1 MFSPLS
7 RNKSLTCLQQTDE
20 HGHFSLE
27 TLQSQLFILKVLSV
41 NLASRLSAHIS
52 LGSPTNAPSVFEHS
66 QTDPPPE
73 ATSPPLEE
81 RCVRYVLSIVLGFLR
96 NSAPSEPP
104 LVLPSKTSDITF
116 REFEVEDV
124 GEPATGGIGQVPN
137 TDMAFL
143 PSSVASVAGSASALV
158 VGYPSGR
165 QQNRLLPL
173 RNQPSIGSVLSSTS
187 TKTRSSSTFSPYTNP
202 SRAHGHRPVDFPCT
216 QNANLVPPSQ
226 TKYERTHSSLI
237 KSRTACISFIAEFSG
252 RIIFFISLTNW
263 YTVYERWR
271 AKIRVLA
278 NKPEETMREDLT
290 DLMLLGWIVLD
301 RAKLVQVLNGA
312 SLLAFCIFLLIFFVE
327 VSSLL
332 VNMAREAQVAIA
344 IPLRS
349 AIWNWITYYPS
360 EFNELV
366 TSTSAATIISNPATT
381 NVSASSS
388 TTFVTVT
395 STSRSGGTKLTE
407 GAPERVFDLLY
418 SKMKSSSNASNAA
431 AGGLGMSIGVG
442 VSVGGSGSD
451 ERVVWPALAALCCMT
466 SEKLAMDY
474 VSYTGKRYK
483 SSRKACVF
491 LSSRAMTMNIH
502 DHRRT

>member
-1 MFSPLS
+1 MLSPLP

-20 HGHFSLE
+20 HGYFSLE

-41 NLASRLSAHIS
+41 NLASRLSAHTS
-52 LGSPTNAPSVFEHS
+52 LGSPTNTPSVSEHS
-66 QTDPPPE
+66 RTDPPPE

-96 NSAPSEPP
+96 HSAPSEPP

-116 REFEVEDV
+116 REFEVEDI
-124 GEPATGGIGQVPN
+124 GEPATGGIGQVLN
-137 TDMAFL
+137 TDAALL
-143 PSSVASVAGSASALV
+143 PSSVASVAGSASTLV
-158 VGYPSGR
+158 AGYPSRR

-173 RNQPSIGSVLSSTS
+173 RNQPSTGSVLSSSTS
-187 TKTRSSSTFSPYTNP
+187 TKTKSSSTFSPYANP
-202 SRAHGHRPVDFPCT
+202 SRAHGHRPADFPCT

-263 YTVYERWR
+263 YTVHERWR

-290 DLMLLGWIVLD
+290 DLMLLGCIVLD

-327 VSSLL
+327 LSSLL

-349 AIWNWITYYPS
+349 AIWNWIMYYPS

-366 TSTSAATIISNPATT
+366 TSTSAATIISNPANTS
-381 NVSASSS
+381 VSASSS

-395 STSRSGGTKLTE
+395 STSRSGGNKLTE

-418 SKMKSSSNASNAA
+418 SKMKPSSNASSAA
-431 AGGLGMSIGVG
+431 A
-442 VSVGGSGSD
+442 GGSGSD
-451 ERVVWPALAALCCMT
+451 ERIVWPALAALCCMT
-466 SEKLAMDY
+466 SEKLAMGY

-491 LSSRAMTMNIH
+491 LSS
-502 DHRRT
+502 

>member
-1 MFSPLS
+1 MLSPLP

-41 NLASRLSAHIS
+41 NLASRLSARIS
-52 LGSPTNAPSVFEHS
+52 LGSPTNASSVSEHS
-66 QTDPPPE
+66 QSNPPE

-96 NSAPSEPP
+96 YSAPPEPP

-124 GEPATGGIGQVPN
+124 GEPATSGIGLVPN
-137 TDMAFL
+137 TDAAFL
-143 PSSVASVAGSASALV
+143 PSSVASVAGSASTLV
-158 VGYPSGR
+158 TGYPSGR

-173 RNQPSIGSVLSSTS
+173 RNQPSTGSVLSSSTS
-187 TKTRSSSTFSPYTNP
+187 TKTKSSSTFSPYANP
-202 SRAHGHRPVDFPCT
+202 SRAHGHRPADFSCS

-301 RAKLVQVLNGA
+301 RAKLVQVLNGE
-312 SLLAFCIFLLIFFVE
+312 SLLAFCVLLLIF
-327 VSSLL
+327 L
-332 VNMAREAQVAIA
+332 
-344 IPLRS
+344 
-349 AIWNWITYYPS
+349 
-360 EFNELV
+360 
-366 TSTSAATIISNPATT
+366 
-381 NVSASSS
+381 
-388 TTFVTVT
+388 
-395 STSRSGGTKLTE
+395 
-407 GAPERVFDLLY
+407 
-418 SKMKSSSNASNAA
+418 
-431 AGGLGMSIGVG
+431 
-442 VSVGGSGSD
+442 
-451 ERVVWPALAALCCMT
+451 
-466 SEKLAMDY
+466 
-474 VSYTGKRYK
+474 
-483 SSRKACVF
+483 
-491 LSSRAMTMNIH
+491 
-502 DHRRT
+502 